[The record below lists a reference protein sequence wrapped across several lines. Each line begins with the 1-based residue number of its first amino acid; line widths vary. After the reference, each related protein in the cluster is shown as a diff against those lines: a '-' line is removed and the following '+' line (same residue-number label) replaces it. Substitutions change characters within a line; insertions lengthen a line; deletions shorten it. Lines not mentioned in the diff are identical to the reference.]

1 MAKESGIDGR
11 MGKMLLL
18 AALTVVLALAGEG
31 DAHISRCFKKELPV
45 EPDPEFSNGV
55 ARFSLQLF
63 RRLAERAQ
71 AQEESL
77 FVSPYSVWSSL
88 CLAYLGS
95 SGKTKRE
102 LADALRLSGKS
113 GAYVN
118 WKSLDEMLLDESTRQ
133 SGATFVTMNKGY
145 FSDTLQLDS
154 CLQKSLPEL
163 EVLDFSQ
170 ASQTASVV
178 NGDVEATTQGKI
190 KDFLDP
196 LLLSRANFI
205 LLNAIFFK
213 GEWEFKFKP
222 EDTTP
227 MPFRV
232 SPGREV
238 GPIPMM
244 TQTGEFKY
252 AVNTPLNAK
261 VLELPYADS
270 NYSMYLLLPSS
281 EAEGTAEVLSNLS
294 KRNLETSLSL
304 LQDASVRVQL
314 PKFNLSTEIRNTLMT
329 TLQDMGIMDLF
340 SQQGDLTGFTV
351 SQPLS
356 VDETVH
362 KATVEVTEEGTVAAA
377 ATSLIG
383 IRVVP
388 HQFVLDRPFV
398 FLIMNRVVDLPVMA
412 GVFITPPS
420 S

>member
-1 MAKESGIDGR
+1 MTGR
-11 MGKMLLL
+11 VGKMLLL
-18 AALTVVLALAGEG
+18 AALTVLLALTGEG
-31 DAHISRCFKKELPV
+31 DAHISRCFKKELP
-45 EPDPEFSNGV
+45 EAPDPEFSSGV
-55 ARFSLQLF
+55 ARFSFQLF

-113 GAYVN
+113 STYVN
-118 WKSLDEMLLDESTRQ
+118 WKFLDEMLGSETSRQ
-133 SGATFVTMNKGY
+133 SGANFVTMNKGY
-145 FSDTLQLDS
+145 FSDTLELDS

-178 NGDVEATTQGKI
+178 NSDVEATTQGKI
-190 KDFLDP
+190 MDFLDP

-213 GEWEFKFKP
+213 GEWEFKFMP

-244 TQTGEFKY
+244 TQTGEFKF
-252 AVNTPLNAK
+252 AADTPLSAK
-261 VLELPYADS
+261 VVELPYADS

-281 EAEGTAEVLSNLS
+281 EAEGTAEVISKLS
-294 KRNLETSLSL
+294 KRNLETTLSSLQES
-304 LQDASVRVQL
+304 SVRVQL
-314 PKFNLSTEIRNTLMT
+314 PKFSLSTKIRSTLMT
-329 TLQDMGIMDLF
+329 TLLDMGIRELF
-340 SQQGDLTGFTV
+340 SQQADLTGFTV

-362 KATVEVTEEGTVAAA
+362 QATIDVTEEGTVAAA
-377 ATSLIG
+377 ATGLVG

-388 HQFVLDRPFV
+388 QQFVLDRPFV
-398 FLIMNRVVDLPVMA
+398 FLIMNRVVGLPVMT
-412 GVFITPPS
+412 GVFITPPAS
-420 S
+420 